1 MRPAG
6 FEPEIQA
13 SEGPQIHALN
23 RAATGIGPGRFQTTE
38 SNIYFE

>member
-6 FEPEIQA
+6 FEPEIPA
-13 SEGPQIHALN
+13 SEGPQIHALDG
-23 RAATGIGPGRFQTTE
+23 AATGIGRGGIQTME